1 MIGLGRPSYFLGHGV
16 LGNGILGRGVLGR
29 GTLGQGLDLIPT
41 LISAGLQA
49 GASIYSS
56 HMQQTIARMQKRTAE
71 EIQRRQDARAAAEAK
86 AAADAAA
93 GAAGVTG
100 APGTPG
106 APGATSKILGI
117 DQGVFIA
124 GGVGLA
130 LMLGVV
136 AIVASKSSSKSAE
149 PVRNAA

>member
-1 MIGLGRPSYFLGHGV
+1 MSLLGRHV
-16 LGNGILGRGVLGR
+16 LGQIRSQTR
-29 GTLGQGLDLIPT
+29 LGQLDWIPT

-49 GASIYSS
+49 GSAAYGA
-56 HMQQTIARMQKRTAE
+56 HMQETIAKMQVRTQK
-71 EIQRRQDARAAAEAK
+71 EIQAKQDAQAAAAAK

-93 GAAGVTG
+93 NPASPAAQAAAAAANPT
-100 APGTPG
+100 
-106 APGATSKILGI
+106 ILGI
-117 DQGVFIA
+117 NQGVFIA

-136 AIVASKSSSKSAE
+136 AVVASRSSSKQE

>member
-1 MIGLGRPSYFLGHGV
+1 MSVMGLV
-16 LGNGILGRGVLGR
+16 LGQVRPHR
-29 GTLGQGLDLIPT
+29 LGQLEFIPT

-49 GASIYSS
+49 GSAIYGA
-56 HMQQTIARMQKRTAE
+56 HMQQTIAKMQVRTQN
-71 EIQRRQDARAAAEAK
+71 EIQAKQDAAAAAAAK

-93 GAAGVTG
+93 NPASPAAQAAAQAAAASNPT
-100 APGTPG
+100 
-106 APGATSKILGI
+106 ILGI
-117 DQGVFIA
+117 NQGVFIA

-136 AIVASKSSSKSAE
+136 AVVASKSSSQPVAAAQ